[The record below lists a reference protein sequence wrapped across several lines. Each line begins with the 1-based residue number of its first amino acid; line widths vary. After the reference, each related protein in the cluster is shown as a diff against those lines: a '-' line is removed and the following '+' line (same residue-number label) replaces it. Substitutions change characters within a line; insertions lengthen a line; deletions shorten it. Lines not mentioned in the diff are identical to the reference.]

1 MIQSLFRRVLGT
13 ILVLFL
19 TCGMAF
25 AKTDYDQPVT
35 QLDFAT
41 GVYGAIMG
49 MSRATLDPSDCLQ
62 MLKDRGVVPPN
73 WNGTPNVT
81 MGEASEIFSQLG
93 IQIHVKD
100 PTLLISRGD
109 FESILRKERGNFQ
122 LVKEHW
128 RVLHGFSTELT
139 LGQYRERV
147 ISGSHF

>member
-1 MIQSLFRRVLGT
+1 
-13 ILVLFL
+13 
-19 TCGMAF
+19 MAF